1 MEMELREYFQ
11 IIMNRIWLIVSIVL
25 VSTVATGVISFSYI
39 QPVYEAN
46 AKIIVN
52 KLNDTTGTGVQF
64 IDSST
69 INASILLVSTYKEIV
84 KSPVILE
91 KVLSRFPN
99 SKLTVNQLA
108 KKISVN
114 STNDTQ
120 VITLVVNDAKFL
132 EAVKLV
138 NAVAEVFKQEIP
150 VIMSVDNV
158 NILNKALETDNPKP
172 VKNVPQMNIAISFLV
187 SLMIALGIV
196 ILMEYLDETIR
207 TEKDI
212 EIYLEVPVLAV
223 VSRISTKDLKVNK
236 RQMMVGEVVNV
247 SINQ

>member
-1 MEMELREYFQ
+1 MELELRDYIQ
-11 IIMNRIWLIVSIVL
+11 IIMRRIWLIISIVL
-25 VSTVATGVISFSYI
+25 VSTIATTVISFYFI
-39 QPVYEAN
+39 QPEYAAN

-52 KLNDTTGTGVQF
+52 KLSDTTGVQV

-69 INASILLVSTYKEIV
+69 INASILLVNTYKEIV

-99 SKLTVNQLA
+99 LKLTVDQLA
-108 KKISVN
+108 TKISVN

-120 VITLVVNDAKFL
+120 VISLVVNDANFL
-132 EAVKLV
+132 EAVKIV

-150 VIMSVDNV
+150 TIMSVDNV
-158 NILNKALETDNPKP
+158 NILNKALATDNPKP

-196 ILMEYLDETIR
+196 ILLEYLDETIR

-212 EIYLEVPVLAV
+212 EMYLEVPLLAV
-223 VSRISTKDLKVNK
+223 VSTISSKDLKVNK
-236 RQMMVGEVVNV
+236 RQKRVGEVVNV
-247 SINQ
+247 SVHQ